1 MRYLEVLLLYAFF
14 NDNFT
19 DISWDDR
26 VLVLEEAMSIRYAI
40 AFAALLFVTGAVS
53 AKPRP
58 APNQQQFP
66 PTYVP
71 SGEQLYKQFCAAC
84 HGLDAKGRGPNAD
97 SPKRPPADLTTLA
110 IRHSRDGKFPYA
122 YVSDVLLFGPGIN
135 ASTHGS
141 ADMPAWGPIFMFL
154 DKRNEA
160 AVRQRIKN
168 ISDYLASLQVG
179 KNPPKNTSLSGASS
193 TETPQPHL

>member
-1 MRYLEVLLLYAFF
+1 MLGV
-14 NDNFT
+14 DQNFRPGGGSGSG
-19 DISWDDR
+19 I
-26 VLVLEEAMSIRYAI
+26 LAPEEAMSMRYAV
-40 AFAALLFVTGAVS
+40 AFAALLLVAGAAS
-53 AKPRP
+53 AKRKPSPKQER
-58 APNQQQFP
+58 FP

-71 SGEQLYKQFCAAC
+71 SGEQLYKQFCASC
-84 HGLDAKGRGPNAD
+84 HGVDAKGRGPNAD
-97 SPKRPPADLTTLA
+97 APRRPPADLSTLT

-168 ISDYLASLQVG
+168 VSDYLASLQAG
-179 KNPPKNTSLSGASS
+179 KKPVKSTALSGA
-193 TETPQPHL
+193 P

>member
-1 MRYLEVLLLYAFF
+1 
-14 NDNFT
+14 
-19 DISWDDR
+19 
-26 VLVLEEAMSIRYAI
+26 MSIRYAV
-40 AFAALLFVTGAVS
+40 AFVALLFVTGAVN
-53 AKPRP
+53 ARPKP
-58 APNQQQFP
+58 APNQRPFP

-84 HGLDAKGRGPNAD
+84 HGLDARGRGPNAD
-97 SPKRPPADLTTLA
+97 SPKRPPADLTTLT
-110 IRHSRDGKFPYA
+110 IRHSHDGKFPYA

-135 ASTHGS
+135 ASIHGS

-168 ISDYLASLQVG
+168 ISDYLGSLQVG
-179 KNPPKNTSLSGASS
+179 NKPAKNTALSGARL
-193 TETPQPHL
+193 TETP

>member
-1 MRYLEVLLLYAFF
+1 MY
-14 NDNFT
+14 T
-19 DISWDDR
+19 
-26 VLVLEEAMSIRYAI
+26 RYAV
-40 AFAALLFVTGAVS
+40 ALAALLFATITVS
-53 AKPRP
+53 ARPGP
-58 APNQQQFP
+58 APDQRQSP

-71 SGEQLYKQFCAAC
+71 SGEQLYKQFCASC
-84 HGLDAKGRGPNAD
+84 HGLDAKGRGPNSDA
-97 SPKRPPADLTTLA
+97 PKRPPADLTTLT

-154 DKRNEA
+154 DKRDET

-168 ISDYLASLQVG
+168 LSDYLASLQAG
-179 KNPPKNTSLSGASS
+179 KKPAKNTSFGGAGS
-193 TETPQPHL
+193 TSTQ